1 MTANID
7 GVEKQQPLQGRARAV
22 GAPRHVM
29 WAGRQM
35 PGRPIDLTILFSRV
49 LQLIGGIIVMGLGL
63 FLFFRIFTKAL
74 SLGQSIRPVTD
85 LKVFMILALPGL
97 IIGIGSYL
105 QVIRRT
111 EWGVIAVLM
120 GGIGNVIL
128 VVLNVGLAYVLVQ
141 DPWGRNAI
149 VADLVATFITAL
161 LAICNLLLPS
171 KARPLNM
178 AR

>member
-1 MTANID
+1 
-7 GVEKQQPLQGRARAV
+7 
-22 GAPRHVM
+22 
-29 WAGRQM
+29 M
-35 PGRPIDLTILFSRV
+35 PGRFIDLMVKFSRM
-49 LQLIGGIIVMGLGL
+49 LELIGGIIATGLGL
-63 FLFFRIFTKAL
+63 FLFFRILTKAL
-74 SLGQSIRPVTD
+74 SLGQAIRPVTD
-85 LKVFMILALPGL
+85 FKVFLILALPGL

-120 GGIGNVIL
+120 GSIANVIL

-149 VADLVATFITAL
+149 VASLFATVITAL

-171 KARPLNM
+171 TASPINM